1 MVWLCYSSPTE
12 TNKQQHSG
20 ATVMSMITVDNKA
33 EAFALIDA
41 ATDKGYATKLVKL
54 VDCFLIIVYA

>member
-1 MVWLCYSSPTE
+1 
-12 TNKQQHSG
+12 
-20 ATVMSMITVDNKA
+20 MSMITVDNKA